1 MIFSIYLHKPIAETL
16 MCYGNLSDVVNRI
29 LDASEEGAFD
39 IIDKPR
45 CPARDGA
52 VRYNIDVM
60 SEYYLTMLENFPI
73 NSPRISLR
81 RILYWF
87 VEQEMYDVLEW
98 EVTSEYR
105 NSTKEKLLKKLDD
118 IISKFG
124 KLYLS
129 FNSEEKDFTCSTGL
143 KENLTE
149 LRNLI
154 NDGR

>member
-1 MIFSIYLHKPIAETL
+1 MQFSIYLHKPIAETL
-16 MCYGNLSDVVNRI
+16 MCYGNLSDVVNKI

-39 IIDKPR
+39 IIDRPR

-52 VRYNIDVM
+52 TRYNIEVK
-60 SEYYLTMLENFPI
+60 SEYYLTMLENYPI

-87 VEQEMYDVLEW
+87 VEQEIYDELGW
-98 EVTSEYR
+98 EVTSEYC
-105 NSTKEKLLKKLDD
+105 NKEKEKMLKKLDN
-118 IISKFG
+118 IISDFT
-124 KLYLS
+124 KLALS

-143 KENLTE
+143 KENLNK

-154 NDGR
+154 DNGR